1 MLQDVFNFASL
12 QYKSALNT
20 LKDEVKI
27 GYRIAGDLE
36 EDKNLSNATLDD
48 YLLASN
54 KVIDKEISSIETT
67 LT

>member
-1 MLQDVFNFASL
+1 MPRG
-12 QYKSALNT
+12 NT
-20 LKDEVKI
+20 AARKVA
-27 GYRIAGDLE
+27 AGMDHSDLE

-48 YLLASN
+48 YLLANN